1 MVFLVWRI
9 QNSIGT
15 LLHKDLRL
23 GYVKTAEG
31 PAVQNLFFQ
40 SSFANSMLTLTPQ
53 RMTVIV
59 SITF

>member
-9 QNSIGT
+9 QNSIGI

-31 PAVQNLFFQ
+31 PAVQNL
-40 SSFANSMLTLTPQ
+40 LY
-53 RMTVIV
+53 
-59 SITF
+59 